1 MRRTAIKRTAIATL
15 LAVALYSLLGFLVLP
30 GIALHLINGQ
40 LERHVNAPAKL
51 QRIEFNPFSLELS
64 LFDLRI
70 GEPGDE
76 QLGLDRL
83 YLNLQWSSLW
93 QRQLHLADVEL
104 ERPRGEIRFA
114 KDGTFN
120 LSQLF
125 DIPGSDAP
133 ADDDAQTFPLRIDR
147 LRLARGY
154 LHIQDLQPQEPVEL
168 VYDTLDLELH
178 NLVTRDD
185 GRADISLVAH
195 NPAGGQ
201 LQWQGQL
208 ALAPFTSSGSLS
220 LSDLELRTLW
230 PYVQQSVPLALKE
243 GRLNAGTDYVLDL
256 SDGFSLRLDNAR
268 LDSTALSIDSLE
280 GEPLLRLKSL
290 SVGETSLDLADQRIT
305 VGQLRLDG
313 LETWATRE
321 ADGVLDWQ
329 KRFAGSGDASDPV
342 MQATDQPARPW
353 QVLLRDAGLEGATV
367 HLADRVPDDEVTLD
381 LTPLD
386 IHLRDFDSAGT
397 TPFSLSVN
405 AGVGR
410 QGKLGAKGNVQLQP
424 LSGQLAITLD
434 SLDMRIAQAYLSPFV
449 RLELRSGRLDG
460 ELEVDLQGA
469 DPLAFDVS
477 GRAGISQLHAL
488 DTLHNRDFLKW
499 QRLDVEGL
507 DYRHGTR
514 LGIERVALD
523 EPYARFIINQNLTT
537 NINDLL
543 IEQPG
548 SSEGTSEPASGEP
561 LAIRVGQVDISQG
574 SANFAD
580 FSLRPPFA
588 TAVQEL
594 NGRIGTLDSRSD
606 SPASVEVTGKV
617 DRYAPVTISGSLT
630 PFDPLQNLD
639 IATRFRQVELTT
651 LTPYS
656 SKFAGYR
663 IRRGRLDLDL
673 HYRIQQG
680 QLRAE
685 NKVVLEQLQLGER
698 VDSPDAVDLPIRL
711 AVALLKD
718 SRGTISL
725 ELPVQGDL
733 NDPQFDVMPIVWQ
746 TLRNLVVR
754 AAKAPF
760 RFLGSLVG
768 NDQDD
773 LNHVAFAAGD
783 SSLDTQARQALDA
796 LAAALRERPALRLE
810 VEGMSA
816 QQSDG
821 PLLAEQWLE
830 REYQNTAYNMRQRR
844 GDQVP
849 RDPSQLDVADS
860 EKPALLEAIYR
871 SRLQQQPPEPWRQL
885 DEEARAE
892 RLRQAILDTWSGN
905 AGLLRRLAQARAAA
919 IKEHLVD
926 HGGLDAGRVY
936 LLDTGLTEPDN
947 GRVSSLLHL
956 GSD

>member
-1 MRRTAIKRTAIATL
+1 MTRTTIRRTTIATL
-15 LAVALYSLLGFLVLP
+15 LAVALYSLLGFVVLP

-83 YLNLQWSSLW
+83 YLDLQWSSLW
-93 QRQLHLADVEL
+93 QRRLHLADVEL
-104 ERPRGEIRFA
+104 ERPRGQVRFA
-114 KDGTFN
+114 NDGTFN
-120 LSQLF
+120 LAQLF
-125 DIPGSDAP
+125 NIPESDAP
-133 ADDDAQTFPLRIDR
+133 PDDDAQTFPLRIDR
-147 LRLARGY
+147 LQLIRGY
-154 LHIQDLQPQEPVEL
+154 LRLQDLQPQEPVEL
-168 VYDTLDLELH
+168 VYDTLNLELH
-178 NLVTRDD
+178 NLATRDD
-185 GRADISLVAH
+185 ARADISLVAN
-195 NPAGGQ
+195 NPAGGE
-201 LQWQGQL
+201 LQWQGEL
-208 ALAPFTSSGSLS
+208 TLDPFTSKGSLI
-220 LSDLELRTLW
+220 LSGVNLRTLW
-230 PYVQQSVPLALKE
+230 PYVQQSVPLALSE
-243 GRLNAGTDYVLDL
+243 GRVNVSSDYTVDL
-256 SDGFSLRLDNAR
+256 SDGLSLRLDNAR
-268 LDSTALSIDSLE
+268 LDSTALAIDSLE
-280 GEPLLRLKSL
+280 GEPLLRLMSL
-290 SVGETSLDLADQRIT
+290 SVGDTSMSLADQRVT
-305 VGQLRLDG
+305 VGQLRLHG
-313 LETWATRE
+313 LETWVARE

-329 KRFAGSGDASDPV
+329 KRFAGNADASDAAKQVP
-342 MQATDQPARPW
+342 DQTTQPW
-353 QVLLRDAGLEGATV
+353 QVLLRDAALEGATV
-367 HLADRVPDDEVTLD
+367 HLADHLPEGEVTLD

-405 AGVGR
+405 SGIGR
-410 QGKLGAKGNVQLQP
+410 QGKLGAKGSMQLTP
-424 LSGQLAITLD
+424 LSGQLAVTLD

-460 ELEVDLQGA
+460 ELAVDLQGA
-469 DPLAFDVS
+469 EPLAFNVS

-523 EPYARFIINQNLTT
+523 EPYARFIINQDLTT

-543 IEQPG
+543 IAQPG
-548 SSEGTSEPASGEP
+548 SEDKSEPTPGEP
-561 LAIRVGQVDISQG
+561 LAIRIGQVDITQG

-606 SPASVEVTGKV
+606 NPASVEVAGKV
-617 DRYAPVTISGSLT
+617 DRYAPVNISGSLT

-773 LNHVAFAAGD
+773 LNRIAFAAGD
-783 SSLDTQARQALDA
+783 TSLDAQARQALDA
-796 LAAALRERPALRLE
+796 LAAALKERPALRLE

-816 QQSDG
+816 RQSDG

-830 REYQNTAYNMRQRR
+830 REYQNISYNMRQRR

-849 RDPSQLDVADS
+849 RDPSQLEVADS

-871 SRLQQQPPEPWRQL
+871 SRLQQPPPEPWRQL
-885 DEEARAE
+885 DEDERAE

-905 AGLLRRLAQARAAA
+905 TGLLRRLAQARAAA

-926 HGGLDAGRVY
+926 HGGLEASRVY

-947 GRVSSLLHL
+947 GQVSSLLHL

>member
-1 MRRTAIKRTAIATL
+1 MRRTSVKRTAIIAL
-15 LAVALYSLLGFLVLP
+15 LSVALYSLLGFLVLP

-40 LERHVNAPAKL
+40 LERYVSAPAKL

-70 GEPGDE
+70 GEPEDE

-93 QRQLHLADVEL
+93 QRRLHLADVEL
-104 ERPRGEIRFA
+104 ERPRSEVRFA

-120 LSQLF
+120 LAQLF
-125 DIPGSDAP
+125 DIPESNAP

-147 LRLARGY
+147 LQLIRGY
-154 LHIQDLQPQEPVEL
+154 LHIQDLQPQQPVDL
-168 VYDTLDLELH
+168 VYDTLNLELH

-185 GRADISLVAH
+185 GRADISLVAR

-201 LQWQGQL
+201 LRWQGQL
-208 ALAPFTSSGSLS
+208 ALDPFISNGSLS
-220 LSDLELRTLW
+220 LSDLELRTFW

-243 GRLNAGTDYVLDL
+243 GRLNASSDYALDL

-268 LDSTALSIDSLE
+268 LDSTALAIDSPA

-290 SVGETSLDLADQRIT
+290 SVGDTSMSLADQRLT
-305 VGQLRLDG
+305 VGQLRLHG
-313 LETWATRE
+313 LETWAIRE

-329 KRFAGSGDASDPV
+329 KRFAGNGDATASGKQEPG
-342 MQATDQPARPW
+342 QTARPW

-367 HLADRVPDDEVTLD
+367 HLTDRVPDDEVTLD

-410 QGKLGAKGNVQLQP
+410 QGTLGAEGSMQLEP
-424 LSGQLAITLD
+424 LSGQLAVALD

-460 ELEVDLQGA
+460 ELEIALQGA
-469 DPLAFDVS
+469 EPLTLSVT

-488 DTLHNRDFLKW
+488 DTLNNRDFLKW

-507 DYRHGTR
+507 DYRHGAQ
-514 LGIERVALD
+514 LGIERVVLD

-543 IEQPG
+543 IEQPEAPKRG
-548 SSEGTSEPASGEP
+548 SESAPSEP
-561 LAIRVGQVDISQG
+561 LAIRIGQVDITQG

-594 NGRIGTLDSRSD
+594 NGRIGTLDSRAD
-606 SPASVEVTGKV
+606 RPASVEVNGKV

-698 VDSPDAVDLPIRL
+698 VDSPDAVDLPVRL

-760 RFLGSLVG
+760 RFLGGLVG
-768 NDQDD
+768 SDQDD
-773 LNHVAFAAGD
+773 LSHIAFAAGD
-783 SSLDTQARQALDA
+783 SSLDAQARQALDT
-796 LAAALRERPALRLE
+796 LAAALKERPALHLE

-816 QQSDG
+816 RQNDG

-830 REYQNTAYNMRQRR
+830 REYRSTLYNMRQRR
-844 GDQVP
+844 SDQVP
-849 RDPSQLDVADS
+849 RDPSQLEVADGD
-860 EKPALLEAIYR
+860 KPALLEAIYR

-885 DEEARAE
+885 DEDERARQ
-892 RLRQAILDTWSGN
+892 LRQAILDSWSDN

-926 HGGLDAGRVY
+926 RGGLDASRVY

-947 GRVSSLLHL
+947 GQVISLLHL